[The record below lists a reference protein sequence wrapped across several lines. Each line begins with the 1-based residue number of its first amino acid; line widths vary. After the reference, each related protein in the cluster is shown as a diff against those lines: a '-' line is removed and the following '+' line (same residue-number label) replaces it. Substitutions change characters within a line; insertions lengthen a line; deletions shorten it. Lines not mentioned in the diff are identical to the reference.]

1 MKSQQTFMVEIAFY
15 SWERKTVP
23 EAGYRP
29 HFVME
34 LDEEREYLGV
44 EIYDIE
50 VDALDSVGNAM
61 CSFLYEQ
68 EGVSYSKIQPNRSFI
83 VMEGASVVGSGK
95 IVSFNL

>member
-1 MKSQQTFMVEIAFY
+1 
-15 SWERKTVP
+15 
-23 EAGYRP
+23 
-29 HFVME
+29 
-34 LDEEREYLGV
+34 
-44 EIYDIE
+44 
-50 VDALDSVGNAM
+50 M